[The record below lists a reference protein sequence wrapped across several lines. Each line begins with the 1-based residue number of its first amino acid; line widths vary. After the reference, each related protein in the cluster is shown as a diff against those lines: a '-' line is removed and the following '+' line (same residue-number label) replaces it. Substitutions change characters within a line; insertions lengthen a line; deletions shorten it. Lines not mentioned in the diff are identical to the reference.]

1 MTKTGG
7 LPWPQVVIN
16 VPLAHAEET
25 EAAFF
30 DAGALSV
37 TYLDEEDQP
46 VLEPAPGEVRLWDKL
61 QVVALF
67 EQGRPEAEV
76 REVVCNCL
84 QLDEL
89 PEGAFTLVED
99 EQWER
104 AWMDQF
110 GPMRFGS
117 RLWICPS
124 HCEPE
129 DPDAV
134 NLRLDPGLAFGTGT
148 HATTALCLQWLDSAR
163 LRGRS
168 VLDFGCGSGV
178 LAIAALLLGAAS
190 AQGTDIDPQ
199 AMQASHENAL
209 LNNVAESLS
218 LVSAEDLADN
228 QYDIIVANIL
238 FQPLCEL
245 KSVFA
250 AHLPSG
256 GELVMSGVLEEQAD
270 ELLEHYADD
279 FRIDSV
285 ECLDGWVRVVAQR
298 R

>member
-1 MTKTGG
+1 MTQTSG
-7 LPWPQVVIN
+7 LPWPQVIIN
-16 VPLAHAEET
+16 VPVSHAEET

-37 TYLDEEDQP
+37 TYLDEEDEP
-46 VLEPAPGEVRLWDKL
+46 VLEPAPGEIRLWEKL

-67 EQGRPEAEV
+67 EQGRAEADV
-76 REVVCNCL
+76 REAVCNCL
-84 QLDEL
+84 QLEAL
-89 PEGAFTLVED
+89 PEGAFSLVED
-99 EQWER
+99 QQWER

-110 GPMRFGS
+110 GPMRFGD
-117 RLWICPS
+117 RLWICPT

-129 DPDAV
+129 DRSAV

-148 HATTALCLQWLDSAR
+148 HATTALCLQWLDRAR

-178 LAIAALLLGAAS
+178 LAIAALLLGADS
-190 AQGTDIDPQ
+190 ADGTDIDPQ

-218 LVSAEDLADN
+218 LVSSEDLADN
-228 QYDIIVANIL
+228 QYDIIIANIL

-245 KSVFA
+245 KPVFA
-250 AHLPSG
+250 ELLPAG
-256 GELVMSGVLEEQAD
+256 GELVMSGILEEQVD
-270 ELLEHYADD
+270 DLLDHYADE
-279 FRIDSV
+279 FQIDSV
-285 ECLDGWVRVVAQR
+285 ECLDGWARVTGQR